1 MKNLIKKWEEEYN
14 LSKRYLITSVKDFLR
29 NPMELRLYVL
39 IKNFIRLK
47 ESEAI
52 LNFLKSEE
60 NETKM

>member
-14 LSKRYLITSVKDFLR
+14 LSKRHLVASVKDFLR
-29 NPMELRLYVL
+29 DPMEIRLYIV

-52 LNFLKSEE
+52 LNFLKSE
-60 NETKM
+60 KK

>member
-14 LSKRYLITSVKDFLR
+14 LSKRHLITSVKDFLR

-52 LNFLKSEE
+52 LNFLKSEG